1 MQPYQIMKQFEY
13 KVEVISIYKLESTL
27 EYLGRNGWELV
38 TSSIKESEKGK
49 DFEKIQLI
57 FKKEK

>member
-38 TSSIKESEKGK
+38 TTSIKESEKGK

>member
-1 MQPYQIMKQFEY
+1 MKTFEY

-27 EYLGRNGWELV
+27 EAYGDRGWELI
-38 TSSIKESEKGK
+38 TTSIKESEKGK

>member
-1 MQPYQIMKQFEY
+1 MKTFEY

-38 TSSIKESEKGK
+38 TTSIKESEKGK

-57 FKKEK
+57 FKKEKGT

>member
-1 MQPYQIMKQFEY
+1 MKTFEY

-38 TSSIKESEKGK
+38 TTSIKESEKGK

>member
-38 TSSIKESEKGK
+38 TSSIKESEKEG
-49 DFEKIQLI
+49 FEKIQLI

>member
-1 MQPYQIMKQFEY
+1 MKQFEY

-38 TSSIKESEKGK
+38 TSSIKESEKEG
-49 DFEKIQLI
+49 FEKIQLI